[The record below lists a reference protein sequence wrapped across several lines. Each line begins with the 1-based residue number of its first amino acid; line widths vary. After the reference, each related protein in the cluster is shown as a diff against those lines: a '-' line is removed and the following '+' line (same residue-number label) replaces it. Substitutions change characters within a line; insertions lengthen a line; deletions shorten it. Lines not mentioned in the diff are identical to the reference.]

1 MISGI
6 GSSMSYFN
14 SPLFATNGAN
24 STSGSNSSSRFA
36 QTEERLFAA
45 IDTNGD
51 GSLNQS
57 EFTNFLDKTSAAAG
71 GNPSQAASALF
82 SQMSNDGSSISL
94 QQFESNVGNLVSALS
109 GQPPA
114 GSSSGSSSVVSTLL
128 SNLTQSAQS
137 LIAGSAAGIANS
149 TNSTATSNTHDAN
162 GAGHNHHHRHSDG
175 SLISQFM
182 RQYQAAGATAAT
194 SSVLSASA

>member
-6 GSSMSYFN
+6 DSSMSYFN

-24 STSGSNSSSRFA
+24 GTSGSNSSSRLA
-36 QTEERLFAA
+36 QTQERLFAA

-51 GSLNQS
+51 GSINQS
-57 EFTNFLDKTSAAAG
+57 EFANFIDKTSAASG
-71 GNPSQAASALF
+71 GNPSQAASASF
-82 SQMSNDGSSISL
+82 SQMSNGGSSISL
-94 QQFESNVGNLVSALS
+94 QQFESNAGNLVSALS

-114 GSSSGSSSVVSTLL
+114 GSSSSNSSAVSTLL

-149 TNSTATSNTHDAN
+149 TNSTATSNTHDAS
-162 GAGHNHHHRHSDG
+162 GAGHHRHHG
-175 SLISQFM
+175 HGGPLISQFM
-182 RQYQAAGATAAT
+182 QQYQAAGATAAT
-194 SSVLSASA
+194 GSVLSTSA